1 MGRCKGPLRDI
12 FKRRA
17 EKVGFVQGD
26 DAVDFEYVADV
37 IDSARDA
44 GVGRVGLLPR
54 EGAAR

>member
-17 EKVGFVQGD
+17 EKVAFVQGD

-44 GVGRVGLLPR
+44 GVG
-54 EGAAR
+54 